1 MYVPG
6 SGPEPT
12 RLKGVSL
19 GAQAAGTPQAARA
32 LGDQLSRPAGSTARA
47 SLRRMRM
54 KVARK
59 QEEEVLAGAA
69 GKRPRGY
76 SRKGTRRAGSQLRE
90 PQAEPAEGRTEGS
103 SLDARGALKAL
114 WKQGR

>member
-6 SGPEPT
+6 PGPEPT

-54 KVARK
+54 KV
-59 QEEEVLAGAA
+59 AGAA